1 MNIKQKKMLY
11 ESIIKQVSKTV
22 KKAINESI
30 IEDGEYEDFS
40 APHKAIIKLF
50 NALGIDSIGADYEL
64 VDDIT
69 GREVGID
76 EVTLVDGKYLE
87 ISASHQTDD
96 ETDFDEENLWRI
108 FYIIRNNA
116 VYFVNNM
123 TEDEIYNIADKIE
136 SEF

>member
-1 MNIKQKKMLY
+1 MNTKQKKMLY
-11 ESIIKQVSKTV
+11 ESIMKQVSKTV

-87 ISASHQTDD
+87 ISASHEIDD

-123 TEDEIYNIADKIE
+123 TEDEIYNIADKIQ

>member
-11 ESIIKQVSKTV
+11 ESIMKQVSKTV

-30 IEDGEYEDFS
+30 IEDDEYEDFS

-123 TEDEIYNIADKIE
+123 TEDEIYNIADKIQ